1 MDWFDSN
8 LYVYVRQ
15 FPALYALYTE
25 LRSQQ
30 MTEAAFFEWPTN
42 VYVEV
47 PNAIT
52 SISTMDIG
60 FLANIATFSAPAH
73 YIISM

>member
-1 MDWFDSN
+1 MDWFDSI

-15 FPALYALYTE
+15 FPALYTE

-73 YIISM
+73 YIISMYR